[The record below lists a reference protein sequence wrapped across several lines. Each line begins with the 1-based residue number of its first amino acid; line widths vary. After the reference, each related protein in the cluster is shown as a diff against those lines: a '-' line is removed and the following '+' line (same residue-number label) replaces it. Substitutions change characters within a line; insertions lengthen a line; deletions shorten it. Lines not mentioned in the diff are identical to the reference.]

1 MSSNLKI
8 LLTGLPGCGKT
19 TAVRQIV
26 DRLKI
31 NAIAGFYTQEIREND
46 ERKGF
51 RWATFDGAAGI
62 LAHVN
67 IKTPFSVGRYRVDVA
82 AFEKEVVPVLDPS
95 REGTSL
101 FIIDEIGKMECMSGK
116 FVNAMRLLFASEKS
130 VLATV
135 ALKGT
140 GLISDVKTYPGI
152 RIFELT
158 HRNRDRIIAEISQI
172 LSSS

>member
-1 MSSNLKI
+1 MLSNTKI

-26 DRLKI
+26 DTLKL
-31 NAIAGFYTQEIREND
+31 NTIAGFYTQEIREND
-46 ERKGF
+46 TRKGF
-51 RWATFDGAAGI
+51 GWATLDGATGI

-82 AFEKEVVPVLDPS
+82 AFEQSVVPVLDPC

-116 FVNAMRLLFASEKS
+116 FVYAVRRLFASEKS

-135 ALKGT
+135 AFKGT
-140 GLISDVKTYPGI
+140 GFISDVKTYPGT
-152 RIFELT
+152 RLFELT